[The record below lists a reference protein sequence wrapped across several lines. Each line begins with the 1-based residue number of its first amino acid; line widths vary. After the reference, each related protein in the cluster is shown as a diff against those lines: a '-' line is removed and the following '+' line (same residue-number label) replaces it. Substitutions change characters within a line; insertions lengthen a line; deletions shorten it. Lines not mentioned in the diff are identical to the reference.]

1 MIGTDGD
8 VHWLLGDSFEHIVH
22 RISNLLMEVN
32 FADDIVKLMPALFEL
47 LCLIRVVR
55 FSHCT
60 PVSQEIEMVSHPA
73 AIAAPA
79 AVVCSV
85 EHLFVVPA
93 SSRLS
98 KCAVNTLLLGDA
110 DGVRFC
116 LDGEGALKSRGD
128 SKSPAGTA
136 ATLIFDWVHFVCVQ
150 RVISRSPVDSLR
162 NIIESSATWTVHGQA
177 NVLFF
182 IQFFSKTSPF
192 SYKFL
197 RRHGGELVVDICESV
212 GVIGIPLCIYC
223 INDFVLPVVVLLLF
237 KEIACPADIHV
248 ESGGVRQECLVVQK
262 LGVDAASSAS
272 A

>member
-22 RISNLLMEVN
+22 RIFNLLMEVN
-32 FADDIVKLMPALFEL
+32 FADDVIEFMPALFEL
-47 LCLIRVVR
+47 LCFIPVVR

-60 PVSQEIEMVSHPA
+60 PVSQESVMIFHPA
-73 AIAAPA
+73 ATAAPA
-79 AVVCSV
+79 TVVVV
-85 EHLFVVPA
+85 EQLFVVAA

-98 KCAVNTLLLGDA
+98 KCAVNSLLLGDA
-110 DGVRFC
+110 DGVRCC

-136 ATLIFDWVHFVCVQ
+136 ATLIFDCVHFVCVQ

-177 NVLFF
+177 NVLVV
-182 IQFFSKTSPF
+182 IQFIYKTSPLL
-192 SYKFL
+192 KFF